1 MAKVTVR
8 YYRRKNK
15 LREKTLGL
23 APMNDDEICFDDDLM
38 MKAAAALEEM
48 SEEYPDWVSGL
59 IKQLSEVHRRCVDTP
74 ETRRNSF
81 EQIHSIAHDMRG
93 QGGTF
98 GYPLISD
105 FADSLYNFSV
115 PTTSTS
121 DNHVEI
127 IKAHIDAMR
136 VVIGERIG
144 GDGGDIGK
152 ELKASL
158 EAAIEKFTNNK
169 DGENAA

>member
-1 MAKVTVR
+1 MAKVSVR
-8 YYRRKNK
+8 FYRKKNK
-15 LREKTLGL
+15 LKEKTLGL
-23 APMNDDEICFDDDLM
+23 APRNDDEISFDEDLM
-38 MKAAAALEEM
+38 MKAAAALEDM

-59 IKQLSEVHRRCVDTP
+59 ITQLAEVHRRCVDTP
-74 ETRRNSF
+74 EIRHNSF
-81 EQIHSIAHDMRG
+81 EQLHAIAHDMRG

-98 GYPLISD
+98 GYQLISD
-105 FADSLYNFSV
+105 FADSLYDFTVAS
-115 PTTSTS
+115 TSTS

-136 VVIGERIG
+136 VVISERIS

-158 EAAIEKFTNNK
+158 DAAIDKYTKRN
-169 DGENAA
+169 DDENAA